1 MSSSPPQKSMRKS
14 TSSARSKS
22 PGPNVPIKDVKI
34 IVIDKKKLEET
45 AFHTLSDLCDVEADI
60 GFRQIFR
67 HAPGATFTFEGHYS
81 DKVFENARGWLEPST
96 PQTQCGNV
104 IPNWRENDLCYICG
118 LPFGRDPGNSPECEH
133 ILPVFQASC
142 FLTLYKSNYGRR
154 PTEDVYRTISD
165 EKEKHRIDNLWKEMD
180 MEYAWSHR
188 CCNQLKSDWSFLKYN
203 NEEGVFEFDEKTCKI
218 LLDGIAKGR
227 NLFAKD
233 TTKSRDYCS
242 NIANV
247 LKGQNYK
254 TWLNARIE
262 SIFERQIRPICN
274 YLNESKKDALPGL
287 YYLSIV
293 SNVINATDAK
303 FRNAAMAEAAGSGQ
317 LVPPPPKESLFKASV
332 YMEVAESI
340 ANTMLASGGKW
351 DLRAPKRGAEK
362 YFIQYMNILFPRS
375 KELLEIAEVAAGP
388 RFTTIDKKKMIG
400 VIMDAILTM
409 NQPRS
414 TALFISDEKELF
426 SDFTADAFV
435 RDIVSLAPVAET
447 SFVTD
452 AADREK
458 YEKQKKLYK
467 LVSHGLQWLIYLNI
481 FKNIQ
486 RLVSV
491 DHANGL
497 GVTDLRGFVESQI
510 VDSKTAL
517 NETPRVYLLT
527 SYLISNIDTTFSDP
541 SVDYQDIPALVN
553 NNIIRT
559 RYEYWREQID
569 KHGKTADEMA
579 ATISNLAS
587 LSIDKL
593 AALSQANVDEIMAD
607 DDVAVKPS
615 PEEIVKDTVR
625 DAFHEV
631 ENKVV
636 LENNVVKIA
645 SEILR
650 AADILTSMKIG
661 QQTVART
668 ASQVAP
674 FPGQFPEGQG
684 WKRPSMLGNG
694 SKKTKSRT
702 KKTNRRNRKTRKYNR

>member
-1 MSSSPPQKSMRKS
+1 MRKS

-254 TWLNARIE
+254 TWLNARIQ
-262 SIFERQIRPICN
+262 SILERQIQPICD
-274 YLNESKKDALPGL
+274 YLNTSKKDALPGL

-340 ANTMLASGGKW
+340 ANTMLASGSKW
-351 DLRAPKRGAEK
+351 DLKAAADRGLEK
-362 YFIQYMNILFPRS
+362 YFIQSMNILFPRS
-375 KELLEIAEVAAGP
+375 KERVKLEDVGASPGFAK
-388 RFTTIDKKKMIG
+388 IDKTKM
-400 VIMDAILTM
+400 VSVVMNAILTM
-409 NQPRS
+409 NQPRPS
-414 TALFISDEKELF
+414 MLLDSNGNMGDSEFN
-426 SDFTADAFV
+426 ADALV
-435 RDIVSLAPVAET
+435 RDIVSLAAVVDIPLSGTET
-447 SFVTD
+447 
-452 AADREK
+452 
-458 YEKQKKLYK
+458 YEKQKTLYEFAAN
-467 LVSHGLQWLIYLNI
+467 GLRLFIYWNI
-481 FKNIQ
+481 LKNIQ
-486 RLVSV
+486 RLEAGEV
-491 DHANGL
+491 DPRDKANSDGIA
-497 GVTDLRGFVESQI
+497 DLKAFVESRISDIQ
-510 VDSKTAL
+510 SSF
-517 NETPRVYLLT
+517 ESHPRVYLLT

-541 SVDYQDIPALVN
+541 SVKYQDIPALVN

-579 ATISNLAS
+579 MTVSNLAS

-593 AALSQANVDEIMAD
+593 SALSQANVDEIMAD

-674 FPGQFPEGQG
+674 FPGQLPEGQG
-684 WKRPSMLGNG
+684 WKRSSMLGKG

>member
-1 MSSSPPQKSMRKS
+1 MSSSPQKKSMRKS

-67 HAPGATFTFEGHYS
+67 HAPGATFTFEGDYS

-104 IPNWRENDLCYICG
+104 IPDWIDEHLCYICG

-165 EKEKHRIDNLWKEMD
+165 EKEKHRIRNPWKEMD

-203 NEEGVFEFDEKTCKI
+203 NENGIFEFDEKTCKI
-218 LLDGIAKGR
+218 LLDSIAKGR

-233 TTKSRDYCS
+233 TSKPRDYCN
-242 NIANV
+242 NIVNV
-247 LKGQNYK
+247 LRGQSYK

-262 SIFERQIRPICN
+262 SIFEWQIRPICN
-274 YLNESKKDALPGL
+274 YLNTSKKDALPGL

-340 ANTMLASGGKW
+340 ANTMLASGSKW
-351 DLRAPKRGAEK
+351 DLKAAAGRGLEK
-362 YFIQYMNILFPRS
+362 YFIQSMNILFPRS
-375 KELLEIAEVAAGP
+375 KERVKLEDVGASPGFA
-388 RFTTIDKKKMIG
+388 TIDKKKM
-400 VIMDAILTM
+400 VSVVMNAILTM
-409 NQPRS
+409 NQPRPS
-414 TALFISDEKELF
+414 MLLDSNGNMGDSEFN
-426 SDFTADAFV
+426 ADALV
-435 RDIVSLAPVAET
+435 RDIVSLAPVVDIPLSGTET
-447 SFVTD
+447 
-452 AADREK
+452 
-458 YEKQKKLYK
+458 YEKQKTLYE
-467 LVSHGLQWLIYLNI
+467 LVSSGLHLFIYWNI
-481 FKNIQ
+481 LKNIQ
-486 RLVSV
+486 RLEAGGIDPSN
-491 DHANGL
+491 DG
-497 GVTDLRGFVESQI
+497 GVADLKGFVELRISDIQT
-510 VDSKTAL
+510 SFEL
-517 NETPRVYLLT
+517 HPRVYLLT

-541 SVDYQDIPALVN
+541 SVDYQDIPELVN

-587 LSIDKL
+587 ISIDTL
-593 AALSQANVDEIMAD
+593 IALSQANVDEIMAD

-625 DAFHEV
+625 DAFQEDV
-631 ENKVV
+631 SEEDVMQ
-636 LENNVVKIA
+636 IA
-645 SEILR
+645 SEILG
-650 AADILTSMKIG
+650 AAEILTSM
-661 QQTVART
+661 QRDPETVART
-668 ASQVAP
+668 SVFSRSVTP
-674 FPGQFPEGQG
+674 FPGQFSEGQG
-684 WKRPSMLGNG
+684 RKRPSMTGKG